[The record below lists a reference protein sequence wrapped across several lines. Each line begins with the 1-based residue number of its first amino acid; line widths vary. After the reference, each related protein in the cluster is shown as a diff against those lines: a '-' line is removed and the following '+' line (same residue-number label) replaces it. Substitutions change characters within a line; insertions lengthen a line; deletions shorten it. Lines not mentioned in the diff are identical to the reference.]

1 MAQIRIMLVD
11 DHEVVRM
18 GMRAL
23 LERHDEYTVVAEASD
38 EMSAVKEAAVS
49 KPEIILMDIRLAD
62 GSGIEACRQIKAKQS
77 DIKIIML
84 TSYAED
90 ELLFSAIQ
98 AGAIGYV
105 LKQAD
110 SRELLRAI
118 KSAVE
123 GGGVLDP
130 SLTQR
135 VFEEVRRSVERTE
148 ADRFVELSDKEKQV
162 LLHLSEGET
171 NKEIAEQLYLS
182 EGTVRNYVSHIFS
195 KLNVAN
201 RAEAAA
207 YAIQHHLKDN
217 L

>member
-1 MAQIRIMLVD
+1 MAQTRIMLVD

-23 LERHDEYTVVAEASD
+23 LERHESYTVVAEAAD
-38 EMSAVKEAAVS
+38 EESAVKEAAVA
-49 KPEIILMDIRLAD
+49 KPDIILMDIRLAG
-62 GSGIEACRQIKAKQS
+62 GSGIEACRQIKAQQS
-77 DIKIIML
+77 EAKVIML

-118 KSAVE
+118 NSAVE

-130 SLTQR
+130 TLTQR
-135 VFEEVRRSVERTE
+135 VFDEVRRSVDRNES
-148 ADRFVELSDKEKQV
+148 DRFADLSDKEKRV
-162 LLHLSEGET
+162 LLHLAEGET
-171 NKEIAEQLYLS
+171 NKEIAEKLFLS

-195 KLNVAN
+195 KLSVAN

-207 YAIQHHLKDN
+207 YAIQHRLKDN

>member
-1 MAQIRIMLVD
+1 MKRVKIMLVD

-23 LERHDEYTVVAEASD
+23 LERQDGFEVVAEAAT
-38 EMSAVKEAAVS
+38 EEGAVQEAAVS
-49 KPEIILMDIRLAD
+49 RPDIILMDIRLAG
-62 GSGIEACRQIKAKQS
+62 GSGINACQQIMAAQP
-77 DIKIIML
+77 DIKIIIL

-90 ELLFSAIQ
+90 ELLFSAIR
-98 AGAIGYV
+98 AGAISYV

-118 KSAVE
+118 HAAVKGE
-123 GGGVLDP
+123 GTLDH

-135 VFEEVRRSVERTE
+135 VFEEVRHSVERKE
-148 ADRFVELSDKEKQV
+148 AEVFSELSQKEKQV
-162 LLHLSEGET
+162 LLHIVEGET
-171 NKEIAEQLYLS
+171 NRVIADKLFLS
-182 EGTVRNYVSHIFS
+182 EGTVRNYVSNILS
-195 KLNVAN
+195 KLDVAN

-207 YAIQHHLKDN
+207 YAIQFRLKDN